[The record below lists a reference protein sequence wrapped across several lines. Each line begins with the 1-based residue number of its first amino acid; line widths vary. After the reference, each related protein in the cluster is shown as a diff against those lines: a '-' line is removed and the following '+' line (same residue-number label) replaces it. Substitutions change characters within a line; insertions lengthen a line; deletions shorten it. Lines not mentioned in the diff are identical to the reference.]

1 MIQHIVLMKVKP
13 GTTDEQIETAFEAGS
28 ELPDEI
34 PGLQKL
40 TYGRDRAEPA
50 HGFSLAS
57 VVQLADEEALET
69 YLNHPKRTEYLE
81 RHVDPLIEQRI
92 EVDVPSEGTHMPGIA
107 TWYWGTAP
115 AGG

>member
-1 MIQHIVLMKVKP
+1 VIQHIVLMKVKP
-13 GTTDEQIETAFEAGS
+13 GTTDEQIEAAFEAGS

-57 VVQLADEEALET
+57 VVQLADEEALEA
-69 YLNHPKRTEYLE
+69 YLNHPKRNEYLE
-81 RHVDPLIEQRI
+81 RHVDPLIEERI

-115 AGG
+115 ARG